1 MLLISQAED
10 TTTKRIGRHLCLAPK
25 MKSKRKIRIPG
36 TVKITL
42 QLMTWDITRTLCM
55 KNVFLNS
62 VSSTNEISELYAS
75 RRNSNYEHISNEAKD
90 SKITRTTNN
99 ADSEIDSLIEA
110 AKARAQR
117 REIAKSERQTA
128 TNGSIIR
135 GRSTRNGSYGVLQAP
150 WHTEFSD
157 GNDKSHVNGNENTL
171 SLKTMQLKQKTTSQ
185 ADFPEYSTQELK
197 ESKLPP
203 RRAEYKESVPWYPGS
218 NGMNVTE
225 DQLCLYKRSSDVIG
239 ESYVDTFGDNCRR
252 QKTFK
257 EKVADVA
264 PVAASSLRSTPYAQ
278 HN

>member
-1 MLLISQAED
+1 MVNERAGD
-10 TTTKRIGRHLCLAPK
+10 AVVPK
-25 MKSKRKIRIPG
+25 
-36 TVKITL
+36 
-42 QLMTWDITRTLCM
+42 
-55 KNVFLNS
+55 
-62 VSSTNEISELYAS
+62 YANM
-75 RRNSNYEHISNEAKD
+75 RFKWIFRARKD

-197 ESKLPP
+197 IGVAKL
-203 RRAEYKESVPWYPGS
+203 
-218 NGMNVTE
+218 TE
-225 DQLCLYKRSSDVIG
+225 QMRM
-239 ESYVDTFGDNCRR
+239 FGDHM
-252 QKTFK
+252 
-257 EKVADVA
+257 
-264 PVAASSLRSTPYAQ
+264 LRTGPW
-278 HN
+278 